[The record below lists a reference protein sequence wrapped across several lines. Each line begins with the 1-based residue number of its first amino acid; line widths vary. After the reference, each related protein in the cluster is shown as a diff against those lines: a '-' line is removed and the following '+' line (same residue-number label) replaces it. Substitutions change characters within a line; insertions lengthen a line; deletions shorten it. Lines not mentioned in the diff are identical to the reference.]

1 MYTVIADL
9 IGCGLGNAIC
19 IGPLARDHIDYLR
32 YLRQTNATQNFF
44 ANYPV
49 SFRSRHCV
57 RSEGRG

>member
-32 YLRQTNATQNFF
+32 YLRQTNAAQNSF

-49 SFRSRHCV
+49 SFR
-57 RSEGRG
+57 